1 MLTYLASSLYRI
13 SLSFSDAVFFQ
24 NTDDVQT
31 FRDWHCLPRGAHVVM
46 TKGTGVDTDKFA
58 VAPLPEAPLTFLLVG
73 RLLEAKGLYEYAEA
87 ARLVKKRY
95 PNARFQL
102 LGAPESSRGGVPLET
117 VKGWEREGIIEYLGV
132 TRDVRPYVGQANVVV
147 LPSWR
152 EGLPCSLMEAMSMGR
167 PIVATD
173 VPGCRD
179 VVVDGKNGFLVPVRT
194 PEALAKALES
204 FLEDSALTARMGKE
218 GRFIAE
224 TELDAR
230 KATDLILSV
239 MKLVS

>member
-1 MLTYLASSLYRI
+1 M
-13 SLSFSDAVFFQ
+13 
-24 NTDDVQT
+24 
-31 FRDWHCLPRGAHVVM
+31 
-46 TKGTGVDTDKFA
+46 DTDKFA

-87 ARLVKKRY
+87 ARLVKKRHS
-95 PNARFQL
+95 NARFQL

-152 EGLPCSLMEAMSMGR
+152 EGLPCSLMEAMSVGR

-173 VPGCRD
+173 VPGRRD
-179 VVVDGKNGFLVPVRT
+179 VVVEGKNGFLVPVRT
-194 PEALAKALES
+194 PDALAKALES
-204 FLEDSALTARMGKE
+204 FLEDSALTARMGQE

-224 TELDAR
+224 PELDAR
-230 KATDLILSV
+230 KAADLILSV

>member
-1 MLTYLASSLYRI
+1 MPVS
-13 SLSFSDAVFFQ
+13 
-24 NTDDVQT
+24 
-31 FRDWHCLPRGAHVVM
+31 
-46 TKGTGVDTDKFA
+46 
-58 VAPLPEAPLTFLLVG
+58 
-73 RLLEAKGLYEYAEA
+73 
-87 ARLVKKRY
+87 
-95 PNARFQL
+95 
-102 LGAPESSRGGVPLET
+102 SSRGGVPLET

-194 PEALAKALES
+194 PEALAKALKS
-204 FLEDSALTARMGKE
+204 FLEDSTLTARMGKE

-230 KATDLILSV
+230 KAADLILSV